1 MTGFLPFVLCG
12 TGAAAGY
19 FWRHAG
25 LDGDQGWD
33 AMLIKSLSVG
43 LLAVAAAAGHL
54 ATDGWAG

>member
-25 LDGDQGWD
+25 RDGDQGWD
-33 AMLIKSLSVG
+33 ATLIQSLSVE
-43 LLAVAAAAGHL
+43 LLAVAAATGHL
-54 ATDGWAG
+54 ATDGRPG